1 MTKITGSGSKPG
13 SGSISQRQ
21 GSPDPDPHQNVMD
34 PQHWLKYLNSLIRNR
49 DPGWEKFGSGIRD
62 KHPGFATLPLPQV
75 LYSYPMVRYTDMEDP
90 MRREV
95 MDVCTLACE
104 RHPSNNEMVSA

>member
-1 MTKITGSGSKPG
+1 MAYEQPGSYFRELTGDTIFWVIILQFLYADSGSGMEK
-13 SGSISQRQ
+13 
-21 GSPDPDPHQNVMD
+21 
-34 PQHWLKYLNSLIRNR
+34 IR
-49 DPGWEKFGSGIRD
+49 IRD
-62 KHPGFATLPLPQV
+62 RKNRVLPQV

>member
-1 MTKITGSGSKPG
+1 
-13 SGSISQRQ
+13 
-21 GSPDPDPHQNVMD
+21 
-34 PQHWLKYLNSLIRNR
+34 
-49 DPGWEKFGSGIRD
+49 
-62 KHPGFATLPLPQV
+62 
-75 LYSYPMVRYTDMEDP
+75 MVRYTDMEDP

>member
-1 MTKITGSGSKPG
+1 
-13 SGSISQRQ
+13 
-21 GSPDPDPHQNVMD
+21 MD

-49 DPGWEKFGSGIRD
+49 DPGWKKFRSGIRD
-62 KHPGFATLPLPQV
+62 KTSRIRNTAYIFPVLFPQV

>member
-1 MTKITGSGSKPG
+1 MEKI
-13 SGSISQRQ
+13 Q
-21 GSPDPDPHQNVMD
+21 
-34 PQHWLKYLNSLIRNR
+34 
-49 DPGWEKFGSGIRD
+49 IRD
-62 KHPGFATLPLPQV
+62 RNTAYIFPVLFPQV

-104 RHPSNNEMVSA
+104 RHPSNNEMVST

>member
-1 MTKITGSGSKPG
+1 MEKNQIQDSGWK
-13 SGSISQRQ
+13 
-21 GSPDPDPHQNVMD
+21 
-34 PQHWLKYLNSLIRNR
+34 
-49 DPGWEKFGSGIRD
+49 KFGSGINIPD
-62 KHPGFATLPLPQV
+62 PNTAYILPLLFPQV